1 MANICRWWGVL
12 LLSSL
17 CVSFASAASTF
28 DVTINEARMIR
39 LPEKAKSI
47 FISSTHIADYQT
59 LTNTKVMVFGK
70 RAGSATITV
79 LNEQERVIYTNKIRV
94 THNSREFNELVKNK
108 FPEAS
113 VNAESLGGK
122 LWLKGRVSS
131 PMMAHNI
138 VSLAKG
144 YLSPIV
150 GSTEQQESSNS
161 QGNSNNSSNSTNQN
175 QQTQPNDDEL
185 INQLVVTMPN
195 QVNIRVKIAEVSRNV
210 SNKLGIKWGSIA
222 GGVGQFS
229 FSKLPNVSSWG
240 KPSITALID
249 ALATNGMMSV
259 LAEPNLTAMSGEDA
273 EFLVGGQ
280 VPLPL
285 ITADTTQIEYKDF
298 GVKLN
303 FTPTVLSQNRISLKV
318 NPEVSNISIE
328 SQQVINGTNFP
339 SFTTRS
345 AATTIELASGQ
356 SFALGGL
363 LKSEDIEQLQK
374 VPLIGEIPVLGSLF
388 RSTEFTR
395 RETELI
401 IIVTAYLVQPT
412 RSDSMPLPTDGLIPL
427 SDVERLLAWP
437 REQQKTSNNKATYTD
452 NQKPRL
458 LGDNGF
464 YY

>member
-1 MANICRWWGVL
+1 MASTCRWWGIL

-17 CVSFASAASTF
+17 CLSFASAASAL
-28 DVTINEARMIR
+28 DVTINEAKMIR

-94 THNSREFNELVKNK
+94 THNSREFNDLVKNK

-122 LWLKGRVSS
+122 LWLKGQVPS

-150 GSTEQQESSNS
+150 DQTQQQESSNT
-161 QGNSNNSSNSTNQN
+161 QNNAGSSNT
-175 QQTQPNDDEL
+175 TTKDQPMQSNEDEL

-318 NPEVSNISIE
+318 NPEVSNVSIE
-328 SQQVINGTNFP
+328 NQQVVNGTNFP

-374 VPLIGEIPVLGSLF
+374 VPLIGEVPVLGSLF

-412 RSDSMPLPTDGLIPL
+412 RSDSMQLPTDGLIPL

-437 REQQKTSNNKATYTD
+437 RIQRKRTHDQDTYTD
-452 NQKPRL
+452 NHKPRL

>member
-1 MANICRWWGVL
+1 MASTCRWWGIL

-17 CVSFASAASTF
+17 CLSFASTASAL
-28 DVTINEARMIR
+28 DVTINEAKMIR

-113 VNAESLGGK
+113 LNAESLGGK
-122 LWLKGRVSS
+122 LWLKGQVPS

-150 GSTEQQESSNS
+150 DQAQQQESSNT
-161 QGNSNNSSNSTNQN
+161 QNNAGSSNT
-175 QQTQPNDDEL
+175 TTKDQPMQSNEDEL

-318 NPEVSNISIE
+318 NPEVSNVSIE
-328 SQQVINGTNFP
+328 NQQVVNGTNFP

-374 VPLIGEIPVLGSLF
+374 VPLIGEVPVLGSLF

-412 RSDSMPLPTDGLIPL
+412 RSDSMQLPTDGLIPL

-437 REQQKTSNNKATYTD
+437 RIQRKRTHDQDTYTD
-452 NQKPRL
+452 NHKPRL

>member
-1 MANICRWWGVL
+1 
-12 LLSSL
+12 
-17 CVSFASAASTF
+17 
-28 DVTINEARMIR
+28 MIR

-47 FISSTHIADYQT
+47 FISSSHIADYQA
-59 LTNTKVMVFGK
+59 LTNTKVMLFGK

-79 LNEQERVIYTNKIRV
+79 LNEQEHVIYTSKIRV
-94 THNSREFNELVKNK
+94 THNSHEFNKLVKNK

-122 LWLKGRVSS
+122 LWLKGRVPS
-131 PMMAHNI
+131 PIMAHNI

-144 YLSPIV
+144 YLSPII
-150 GSTEQQESSNS
+150 GSAQQKESMNLEGSNK
-161 QGNSNNSSNSTNQN
+161 SNNLSI
-175 QQTQPNDDEL
+175 QTQSSKTSDNEL

-195 QVNIRVKIAEVSRNV
+195 QVNIRVKIAEISRNV
-210 SNKLGIKWGSIA
+210 SNKLGIKWGSLA

-240 KPSITALID
+240 TTSIIALVD
-249 ALATNGMMSV
+249 ALATNGMMSL
-259 LAEPNLTAMSGEDA
+259 LAEPNLTAISGESA

-298 GVKLN
+298 GIKLN
-303 FTPTVLSQNRISLKV
+303 FMPTVLSQNRISLKV
-318 NPEVSNISIE
+318 SPEVSNISIDG
-328 SQQVINGTNFP
+328 QQVIHGTHFP

-345 AATTIELASGQ
+345 ASTTIELASGQ

-374 VPLIGEIPVLGSLF
+374 VPLIGEVPVLGSLF
-388 RSTEFTR
+388 RSTQFTR

-412 RSDSMPLPTDGLIPL
+412 RSDSMPLPTDGLVPL

-437 REQQKTSNNKATYTD
+437 ISPKVLPNHQDTYTD
-452 NQKPRL
+452 NQKLRL

>member
-1 MANICRWWGVL
+1 MASTCRWWGIL

-17 CVSFASAASTF
+17 CISFASAASAL
-28 DVTINEARMIR
+28 DVTINEAKMIR

-122 LWLKGRVSS
+122 LWLKGQVPS
-131 PMMAHNI
+131 PVMAHNI

-150 GSTEQQESSNS
+150 DQTEQQDSSNA
-161 QGNSNNSSNSTNQN
+161 QNNAGSSNT
-175 QQTQPNDDEL
+175 TTKDQPMQSNEDEL

-303 FTPTVLSQNRISLKV
+303 FTPTVLGQNRISLKV
-318 NPEVSNISIE
+318 NPEVSNVSIDG
-328 SQQVINGTNFP
+328 QQVIQGANFP
-339 SFTTRS
+339 SFITRS
-345 AATTIELASGQ
+345 ASTTIELASGQ

-374 VPLIGEIPVLGSLF
+374 VPLVGEIPVLGSLF

-412 RSDSMPLPTDGLIPL
+412 RSDSMQLPTDGLIPL

-437 REQQKTSNNKATYTD
+437 RIQRKRTHDQDTYTD
-452 NQKPRL
+452 NHKPRL

>member
-1 MANICRWWGVL
+1 MASTCRWWGIL

-17 CVSFASAASTF
+17 CLSFASAASAL
-28 DVTINEARMIR
+28 DVTINEAKMIR

-122 LWLKGRVSS
+122 LWLKGQVPS

-150 GSTEQQESSNS
+150 DQTQQQESSNT
-161 QGNSNNSSNSTNQN
+161 QNGAGSSNT
-175 QQTQPNDDEL
+175 TTKDQPMQSNEDEL

-318 NPEVSNISIE
+318 NPEVSNVSIE
-328 SQQVINGTNFP
+328 SQQVIHGTNFP

-374 VPLIGEIPVLGSLF
+374 VPLIGEVPVLGSLF

-401 IIVTAYLVQPT
+401 IIVTAYLVKPT
-412 RSDSMPLPTDGLIPL
+412 RSDSMQLPTDGLIPL
-427 SDVERLLAWP
+427 SDVERLLALP
-437 REQQKTSNNKATYTD
+437 RIQRKRTHDQDTYTD
-452 NQKPRL
+452 NHKPRL

>member
-1 MANICRWWGVL
+1 MASTCRWWGIL

-17 CVSFASAASTF
+17 CLSFASTASAL
-28 DVTINEARMIR
+28 DVTINEAKMIR

-122 LWLKGRVSS
+122 LWLKGQVPS

-150 GSTEQQESSNS
+150 DQAQQQESSNT
-161 QGNSNNSSNSTNQN
+161 QNNAGSSNT
-175 QQTQPNDDEL
+175 TTKDQPMQSNEDEL

-318 NPEVSNISIE
+318 NPEVSNVSIE
-328 SQQVINGTNFP
+328 NQQVVNGTNFP

-374 VPLIGEIPVLGSLF
+374 VPLIGEVPVLGSLF

-412 RSDSMPLPTDGLIPL
+412 RSDSMQLPTDGLIPL

-437 REQQKTSNNKATYTD
+437 RIQRKRTHDQDTYTD
-452 NQKPRL
+452 NHKPRL

>member
-1 MANICRWWGVL
+1 MASTCRWWGIL

-17 CVSFASAASTF
+17 CLSFASAASAL
-28 DVTINEARMIR
+28 DVTINEAKMIR

-70 RAGSATITV
+70 RAGTATITV

-122 LWLKGRVSS
+122 LWLKGQVPS
-131 PMMAHNI
+131 PMMAHNV

-150 GSTEQQESSNS
+150 DQTQQQENSNTQNGAGSSNTTTKD
-161 QGNSNNSSNSTNQN
+161 QPMQSNE
-175 QQTQPNDDEL
+175 DEL

-318 NPEVSNISIE
+318 NPEVSNVSIE
-328 SQQVINGTNFP
+328 NQQVVNGTNFP

-374 VPLIGEIPVLGSLF
+374 VPLIAEIPVLGSLF

-412 RSDSMPLPTDGLIPL
+412 RSDSMQLPTDGLIPL

-437 REQQKTSNNKATYTD
+437 RIQRKRTHDQDTYTD
-452 NQKPRL
+452 NHKPRL

>member
-1 MANICRWWGVL
+1 
-12 LLSSL
+12 
-17 CVSFASAASTF
+17 
-28 DVTINEARMIR
+28 
-39 LPEKAKSI
+39 
-47 FISSTHIADYQT
+47 
-59 LTNTKVMVFGK
+59 
-70 RAGSATITV
+70 
-79 LNEQERVIYTNKIRV
+79 
-94 THNSREFNELVKNK
+94 
-108 FPEAS
+108 
-113 VNAESLGGK
+113 
-122 LWLKGRVSS
+122 
-131 PMMAHNI
+131 MAHNI

-150 GSTEQQESSNS
+150 DQTQQQESSNT
-161 QGNSNNSSNSTNQN
+161 QNGAGSSNT
-175 QQTQPNDDEL
+175 TTKDQPMLSNEDEL

-318 NPEVSNISIE
+318 NPEVSNVSIE
-328 SQQVINGTNFP
+328 NQQVVNGTNFP

-374 VPLIGEIPVLGSLF
+374 VPLIAEIPVLGSLF

-412 RSDSMPLPTDGLIPL
+412 RSDSMQLPTDGLIPL

-437 REQQKTSNNKATYTD
+437 RIQRKRTHDQDTYTD
-452 NQKPRL
+452 NHKPRL

>member
-1 MANICRWWGVL
+1 MASTCRWWGIL

-17 CVSFASAASTF
+17 CLSFASAASAL
-28 DVTINEARMIR
+28 DVTINEAKMIR

-70 RAGSATITV
+70 RAGTATITV

-122 LWLKGRVSS
+122 LWLKGQVPS

-144 YLSPIV
+144 YLSPIFDQ
-150 GSTEQQESSNS
+150 TQQQESSNT
-161 QGNSNNSSNSTNQN
+161 QNGAGSSNT
-175 QQTQPNDDEL
+175 TTKDQPMQSNEDEL

-318 NPEVSNISIE
+318 NPEVSNVSIE
-328 SQQVINGTNFP
+328 NQQVVNGTNFP

-374 VPLIGEIPVLGSLF
+374 VPLIAEIPVLGSLF

-412 RSDSMPLPTDGLIPL
+412 RSDSMQLPTDGLIPL

-437 REQQKTSNNKATYTD
+437 RIQRKRTHDQDTYTD
-452 NQKPRL
+452 NHKPRL

>member
-1 MANICRWWGVL
+1 MASTCRWWGIL

-17 CVSFASAASTF
+17 CLSFASAASAL
-28 DVTINEARMIR
+28 DVTINEAKMIR

-59 LTNTKVMVFGK
+59 LTNTKAMVFGK

-122 LWLKGRVSS
+122 LWLKGQVPS

-150 GSTEQQESSNS
+150 DQTQQQESSNT
-161 QGNSNNSSNSTNQN
+161 QNGAGSSNT
-175 QQTQPNDDEL
+175 TTKDQPMQSNEDEL

-318 NPEVSNISIE
+318 NPEVSNVSIE
-328 SQQVINGTNFP
+328 SQQVIHGTNFP

-374 VPLIGEIPVLGSLF
+374 VPLIGEVPVLGSLF

-412 RSDSMPLPTDGLIPL
+412 RSDSMQLPADGLIPL

-437 REQQKTSNNKATYTD
+437 RIQRKRTHDQDTYTD
-452 NQKPRL
+452 NHKPRL

>member
-1 MANICRWWGVL
+1 
-12 LLSSL
+12 
-17 CVSFASAASTF
+17 
-28 DVTINEARMIR
+28 MIR

-94 THNSREFNELVKNK
+94 THNSREFNELVKSK

-122 LWLKGRVSS
+122 LWLKGQVPS

-150 GSTEQQESSNS
+150 DQAQQQESSNT
-161 QGNSNNSSNSTNQN
+161 QNGAGSNNTTTKDQPMQSNE
-175 QQTQPNDDEL
+175 DEL

-318 NPEVSNISIE
+318 NPEVSNVSIE
-328 SQQVINGTNFP
+328 SQQVIHGTNFP

-374 VPLIGEIPVLGSLF
+374 VPLIGEVPVLGSLF

-412 RSDSMPLPTDGLIPL
+412 RSDSMQLPTDGLIPL

-437 REQQKTSNNKATYTD
+437 RIQRKRTHDQDTYTD
-452 NQKPRL
+452 NHKPRL

>member
-1 MANICRWWGVL
+1 MASTCRWWGIL

-17 CVSFASAASTF
+17 CLSFASAASAL
-28 DVTINEARMIR
+28 DVTINEAKMIR

-70 RAGSATITV
+70 RAGTATITV

-122 LWLKGRVSS
+122 LWLKGQVPS

-150 GSTEQQESSNS
+150 DQAQQQESSNT
-161 QGNSNNSSNSTNQN
+161 QNGAGSNNTTTKDQPMQSNE
-175 QQTQPNDDEL
+175 DEL

-318 NPEVSNISIE
+318 NPEVSNVSIE
-328 SQQVINGTNFP
+328 SQQVIHGTNFP

-374 VPLIGEIPVLGSLF
+374 VPLIGEVPVLGSLF

-412 RSDSMPLPTDGLIPL
+412 RSDSMQLPTDGLIPL

-437 REQQKTSNNKATYTD
+437 RIQRKRTHDQDTYTD
-452 NQKPRL
+452 NHKPRL